1 MVVPRTWCMLKWK
14 RAVYDMSVANIL
26 SDVNCLQM
34 IFDLANNVL
43 EWTNASSEL
52 DLMRCIFHS
61 KTLSNR
67 INFPLVRVL
76 KRILSTLIMS
86 KNCAHSVTQNFLWS
100 ILYLRHSFLVG
111 TSWCF
116 PFRCGL
122 ASFWQFFFSRTILEY
137 IIVWH
142 RSPKLK

>member
-86 KNCAHSVTQNFLWS
+86 KNCAHSVTQNFL
-100 ILYLRHSFLVG
+100 
-111 TSWCF
+111 
-116 PFRCGL
+116 
-122 ASFWQFFFSRTILEY
+122 
-137 IIVWH
+137 
-142 RSPKLK
+142 